1 MKKTKIICTMGPNTN
16 DRNAPSA
23 LSMPMSA
30 ESAASR
36 STAAPF
42 LPGTFPCSLSPHML
56 LIPST
61 MAKAAA
67 AVISMTLYF
76 LSFTL
81 YPFLSSR
88 VQDQAFFNSPVP
100 FSISASLSFAYPS
113 MTVDG

>member
-1 MKKTKIICTMGPNTN
+1 MAFFDELGKKAQTV
-16 DRNAPSA
+16 
-23 LSMPMSA
+23 A
-30 ESAASR
+30 EVAAEK
-36 STAAPF
+36 
-42 LPGTFPCSLSPHML
+42 
-56 LIPST
+56 
-61 MAKAAA
+61 AKAAA
-67 AVISMTLYF
+67 AVISMTLYL